1 MNYLVIG
8 SGMMGSAV
16 AFDLA
21 RSANV
26 DRVTLADVEY
36 RRASASAAKIA
47 SPLVRPLQ
55 LDVEDFEQ
63 LVGEME
69 DHDVAIGATSYRH
82 NVVLSKGAIQA
93 GIHFCDLGGNDDVVK
108 EQLALNARAK
118 ERNVTIIPNCGLAP
132 GLANILAA
140 RGAELFDSVESIRM
154 RVGGLPKHPIPP
166 FNYQIVFSA
175 EGLLN
180 EYTGKSFV
188 IRNGKLAS
196 VDTLTEVEAIDF
208 PPPFGTLEA
217 FHTSG
222 GASTT
227 PQLFEGRVR
236 ELDYKTIRYPG
247 HCEKFR
253 MLLEV
258 GFGSDEPVSVGANL
272 LTEKEIFLELLKKKI
287 PQSGPDVVLMRVT
300 IAGTKEMRNRSLTF
314 TMIDFYDETHNI
326 SAMMRGTAYPTSVI
340 AQFLASG
347 TITQHGAMTPEQ
359 SVPLEPLL
367 HELQT
372 RGMVISQEW
381 S

>member
-1 MNYLVIG
+1 
-8 SGMMGSAV
+8 MMGSAV

-26 DRVTLADVEY
+26 DRVTLADIDY
-36 RRASASAAKIA
+36 RRASAAAAKIA

-55 LDVEDFEQ
+55 LDVENFEQ
-63 LVGEME
+63 LVSEME
-69 DHDVAIGATSYRH
+69 HHDVLIGATSHRH
-82 NVVLSKGAIQA
+82 NVNLSKGAIKA
-93 GIHFCDLGGNDDVVK
+93 GIHFCDLGGNDDIVG
-108 EQLALNARAK
+108 EQLSLNTRAQ
-118 ERNVTIIPNCGLAP
+118 ERGVTIIPNCGLAP

-180 EYTGKSFV
+180 EYTGKSSV
-188 IRNGKLAS
+188 IRDGKLAA
-196 VDTLTEVEAIDF
+196 VDSLTEVEAIDF

-222 GASTT
+222 GASMT
-227 PQLFEGRVR
+227 PKMFEGRVR

-247 HCEKFR
+247 HCEKFKT
-253 MLLEV
+253 LLEV
-258 GFGSDEPVSVGANL
+258 GFGSDEPVSVGSNL
-272 LTEKEIFLELLKKKI
+272 LTEKEIFIELLKKKI

-300 IAGTKEMRNRSLTF
+300 IAGRKQSADRVLTF

-326 SAMMRGTAYPTSVI
+326 GAMMRGTAYPTSII
-340 AQFLASG
+340 AQFLARG
-347 TITQHGAMTPEQ
+347 TITQRGAMTPEQ
-359 SVPLEPLL
+359 SVPLDPLL
-367 HELQT
+367 RELQT
-372 RGMVISQEW
+372 RGMVVTQEW